1 MGVVSL
7 IVMEPGSE
15 WPGHVRDSENVVATS
30 YRDEGL
36 LLRTRRTL
44 EALRQRGQNV
54 RVAVLACSRAT
65 DVASVT
71 GRARLA
77 QELLAAVAAA
87 GFGRLVLS
95 SAEGASVPLRREL
108 LTLAGALS
116 QSVVGVSV
124 RVKFN
129 DAPSARLAWSERCGV
144 TDVAR

>member
-15 WPGHVRDSENVVATS
+15 WPGHVRDSENVVTTGH
-30 YRDEGL
+30 RDEGL
-36 LLRTRRTL
+36 LQRTRRTL

-65 DVASVT
+65 DIASVI

-108 LTLAGALS
+108 LSLAGALS

-129 DAPSARLAWSERCGV
+129 DAPSGRLARSERYGV